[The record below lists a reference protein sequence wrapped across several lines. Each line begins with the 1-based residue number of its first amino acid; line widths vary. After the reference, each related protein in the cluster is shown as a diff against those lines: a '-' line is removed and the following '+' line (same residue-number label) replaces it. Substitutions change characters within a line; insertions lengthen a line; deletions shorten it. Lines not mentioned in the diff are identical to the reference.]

1 MLPGQSTAAS
11 KNGCVME
18 LTLTNFEL
26 HSSLCFC
33 LLCLIWAAVA
43 VKWCRSTRCRQSE
56 LAASHPHLQQ
66 RGGQEDAL
74 LISADEREKLGTGQ
88 DTKRILRAA
97 RARGDIFRLTV
108 SWCPSLEQS
117 RLSSHCRPLYESK
130 FLTLIFLFQH
140 VTRLWVKTPWKMCT
154 MRNIHR

>member
-18 LTLTNFEL
+18 QKFTLTNFEL

-66 RGGQEDAL
+66 RGGQEGAL

-108 SWCPSLEQS
+108 SWCPSLETVPSFIPLQTFIWIQIPYLDFPVS
-117 RLSSHCRPLYESK
+117 ACDTTLSENP
-130 FLTLIFLFQH
+130 
-140 VTRLWVKTPWKMCT
+140 VK
-154 MRNIHR
+154 NVYNA